1 MNAGDG
7 GYLPYVRAEDV
18 EAEGFNVFRKI
29 LGQCDR
35 TVLYFTYCTVLY
47 CAVLRCTLLP
57 YSILLHD

>member
-29 LGQCDR
+29 LGQYDSV
-35 TVLYFTYCTVLY
+35 VL
-47 CAVLRCTLLP
+47 
-57 YSILLHD
+57 